1 MSRGV
6 DCPLLSAIVAAILSL
21 LAGPAPVRAQDRAQ
35 GDPGPGL
42 EAAPE
47 PGGDAQP
54 EPDRPHKKAEEGAFL
69 VLFGPGLLGLFAY
82 PIGLAAHCLLL
93 AWAPRRGWP
102 LVHRLES
109 HRWKTLLLGAANTVF
124 LGIVFLATAQT
135 VKALAILALVLW
147 GALAF
152 VGSHGLARALGGRVL
167 GHEPGM
173 APGPPGDLQALAVG
187 WFVLVFGAAI
197 PVLGLLLGLYWCLRG
212 AGGVVLAVFS
222 VPEPPAPGWLPGERA

>member
-6 DCPLLSAIVAAILSL
+6 DCPLLSALLAALLSL
-21 LAGPAPVRAQDRAQ
+21 FAGPAPVSAQDGAQ
-35 GDPGPGL
+35 QEGARGGPGL

-47 PGGDAQP
+47 PGGDAQ
-54 EPDRPHKKAEEGAFL
+54 EPHRGHKKAEEGAFL
-69 VLFGPGLLGLFAY
+69 FLFGPGLLGLFAY

-93 AWAPRRGWP
+93 AYAPRRGWP

-147 GALAF
+147 WALAF
-152 VGSHGLARALGGRVL
+152 VGSHGLARGLGGRVL
-167 GHEPGM
+167 GHEPGV
-173 APGPPGDLQALAVG
+173 APGPPGDLKALAVG

-197 PVLGLLLGLYWCLRG
+197 PVVGLLLGLYWCLRG

-222 VPEPPAPGWLPGERA
+222 VPEPPVEPGLP